1 MKTTEIAGLLKSLI
15 STPSPS
21 GDEQQA
27 ASLLREFLVQQNV
40 DFHCKINNTWAVN
53 RFFDPEKPVILLNS
67 HIDTVRPVQ
76 GWKSDPFQPVTDG
89 DRITGLGSNDAGGP
103 LVALL
108 MVFLHYYE
116 RRDLPY
122 NLVYAATAEEENSGP
137 NGVRIILDDI
147 PSPAFVIVGEPTGM
161 ALAIAERGLM
171 VLDCLAV
178 GKAGHAAR
186 EEGDNALYRAI
197 DDIDVLRRFRFEKVS
212 DRLGPVKITVTQI
225 EAGTQHNVIP
235 DVCRF
240 VVDVR
245 TNEHYSN
252 EEVFHTL
259 SGLIGSQVTPRSF
272 RLNSSG
278 IAPDHPF
285 ARKAMALNIPV
296 FGSPTTSDQAVIPF
310 PSVKIGPGNSSRS
323 HTAEEYILLSE
334 LTAGIE
340 IYIALLEGLQL

>member
-67 HIDTVRPVQ
+67 HIDTVRPVP
-76 GWKSDPFQPVTDG
+76 GWKSDPFLPVTDG

-108 MVFLHYYE
+108 MVFLYFHE
-116 RRDLPY
+116 RRDLPF
-122 NLVYAATAEEENSGP
+122 NLVFAATSEEENSGP

-147 PSPAFVIVGEPTGM
+147 PSPSFVIVGEPTGM

-171 VLDCLAV
+171 VLDCLAL

-212 DRLGPVKITVTQI
+212 DLLGPVKITVTQI
-225 EAGTQHNVIP
+225 EAGIQHNVIP

-278 IAPDHPF
+278 ITPDHPF
-285 ARKAMALNIPV
+285 ARKARALNIPV

-334 LTAGIE
+334 VTAGIE
-340 IYIALLEGLQL
+340 TYIDLLEGLQL

>member
-122 NLVYAATAEEENSGP
+122 NLVFAATAEEENSGP
-137 NGVRIILDDI
+137 NGVRIILEDI

-186 EEGDNALYRAI
+186 DEGDNALYRAI
-197 DDIDVLRRFRFEKVS
+197 DDIDLLRRFRFEKVS
-212 DRLGPVKITVTQI
+212 DLLGTVKVTVTQI
-225 EAGTQHNVIP
+225 EAGIQHNVIP

-278 IAPDHPF
+278 ITPDHPF
-285 ARKAMALNIPV
+285 ARKARALNIPV

-334 LTAGIE
+334 VTAGIE
-340 IYIALLEGLQL
+340 TYIDLLEGLQL